1 MVGEVGHHLGS
12 GSDVRPGDWYCTAG
26 NCGAHNFASRSS
38 CFKCGVY
45 KDDSA
50 GGFDSDI
57 PRSRGFGSGSNRSG
71 WKSGDWICTRH
82 ARTHKHGLCALWIFK
97 IGFELGF
104 VYFGLFITFLDSLVS
119 NASEVPM
126 ASCGLGASNIKLPK
140 LDFDRARVGN
150 LRQWNGT
157 RTWIGRREV
166 QYAGLTISYEPK
178 KVLSMCCGPKLETE
192 SATNR
197 VDGFKEIKSSDL
209 TSQLIPN
216 STEVESLVTEI
227 CNTSSIAEF
236 ELKFSILSLLP
247 FVLPVD
253 RLEDLGYMCVDTSIK
268 APDSNG
274 SVSSTSLAISKPV
287 PFSGGIKSFLDR
299 AADEGLMIL
308 QSPRKQIVKEGQVI
322 CYIEQLG
329 GEIPIESDVSGEVIK
344 ILRED
349 GEPVGYGDALIA
361 ILPSFPG
368 IKKLH

>member
-1 MVGEVGHHLGS
+1 
-12 GSDVRPGDWYCTAG
+12 
-26 NCGAHNFASRSS
+26 
-38 CFKCGVY
+38 
-45 KDDSA
+45 
-50 GGFDSDI
+50 
-57 PRSRGFGSGSNRSG
+57 
-71 WKSGDWICTRH
+71 
-82 ARTHKHGLCALWIFK
+82 
-97 IGFELGF
+97 
-104 VYFGLFITFLDSLVS
+104 
-119 NASEVPM
+119 M

-150 LRQWNGT
+150 LRQGNGT

-236 ELKFSILSLLP
+236 ELKVGGFRLYVVRDLTEKSKVPPLP
-247 FVLPVD
+247 TLASASASAPAPAPASPSVS
-253 RLEDLGYMCVDTSIK
+253 VDTSIK

-308 QSPRKQIVKEGQVI
+308 QSPRVGFFRRSRTIKGKRAPPSCKEKQIVKEGQVI